1 MSEDLIEYFDR
12 HSKQKLIEQ
21 VYGEKWLHRIYGNP
35 LGRLVLW
42 LAVKRSWFSRWYG
55 YRMSKLQSRQLIP
68 EFISKYGL
76 DVSQFAEPAASFS
89 SFNDFFVRRLK
100 PSARPIAQAD
110 KDAIFPADGR
120 HMGFQDL
127 SELEGVF
134 VKGQSFDLKSLF
146 GSVEAAAPF
155 EQGTLTI
162 SRLCPVDYHRFHYP
176 YSGKASA
183 PELINGGLSS
193 VNPIALRRDLS
204 IFWQN
209 KRNLSYIET
218 DVFGRIASF
227 EVGATCVGSMTYE
240 KSLPGFVEKGEEKGF
255 FSFGGSSVLTLFEP
269 ERILLADDL
278 LEHSAYNRELYAR
291 MGEPMGNCPN
301 K

>member
-1 MSEDLIEYFDR
+1 MSEGPIEYFDR

-21 VYGEKWLHRIYGNP
+21 VYGEKWLHRIYGSP
-35 LGRLVLW
+35 FGRLILW

-55 YRMSKLQSRQLIP
+55 YRMGKPKSRQLIP
-68 EFISKYGL
+68 GFISKYGL
-76 DVSQFAEPAASFS
+76 DVSEFAEDEDSFP

-100 PSARPIAQAD
+100 PSARPISQAD
-110 KDAIFPADGR
+110 DVAIFPADGR

-127 SELEGVF
+127 SDLEGVF

-146 GSVEAAAPF
+146 GSEETAAPF
-155 EQGTLTI
+155 EQGTLII

-176 YSGKASA
+176 LAGKASA
-183 PELINGGLSS
+183 PTLINGGLSS

-209 KRNLSYIET
+209 KRNLSYLET
-218 DVFGRIASF
+218 DGFGRIASF
-227 EVGATCVGSMTYE
+227 EVGATCVGSMTYGE
-240 KSLPGFVEKGEEKGF
+240 SLPGFVEKGDEKGF

-269 ERILLADDL
+269 NRILLAEDL
-278 LEHSAYNRELYAR
+278 LEHSAQNRELYAR
-291 MGEPMGNCPN
+291 MGEPMGILP

>member
-1 MSEDLIEYFDR
+1 MSEDPIEYFDR

-21 VYGEKWLHRIYGNP
+21 VYGEKWLHRIYGSP
-35 LGRLVLW
+35 FGRLILW

-55 YRMSKLQSRQLIP
+55 YRMGKPKSRQLIP
-68 EFISKYGL
+68 GFISKYGL
-76 DVSQFAEPAASFS
+76 DVSEFAENEDSFP

-100 PSARPIAQAD
+100 PSARPISQAD
-110 KDAIFPADGR
+110 DVAIFPADGR

-127 SELEGVF
+127 SDLEGVF

-146 GSVEAAAPF
+146 GSEETAAPF
-155 EQGTLTI
+155 EQGTLII

-176 YSGKASA
+176 LAGKASA
-183 PELINGGLSS
+183 PTLINGGLSS

-209 KRNLSYIET
+209 KRNLSYLET
-218 DVFGRIASF
+218 DGFGRIASF
-227 EVGATCVGSMTYE
+227 EVGATCVGSMTYGE
-240 KSLPGFVEKGEEKGF
+240 SLPGFVEKGDEKGF

-269 ERILLADDL
+269 NRILLAEDL
-278 LEHSAYNRELYAR
+278 LEHSAQNRELYAR
-291 MGEPMGNCPN
+291 MGEPMGILP

>member
-1 MSEDLIEYFDR
+1 MSEDPIEYFDR

-21 VYGEKWLHRIYGNP
+21 VYGEKWLHRIYGSP
-35 LGRLVLW
+35 FGRLILW

-55 YRMSKLQSRQLIP
+55 YRMGKPKSRQLIP
-68 EFISKYGL
+68 GFISKYGL
-76 DVSQFAEPAASFS
+76 DVSEFAEDEDSFP

-100 PSARPIAQAD
+100 PSARPISQAD
-110 KDAIFPADGR
+110 DVAIFPADGR

-127 SELEGVF
+127 SDLEGVF

-146 GSVEAAAPF
+146 GSEETAAPF
-155 EQGTLTI
+155 EQGTLII

-176 YSGKASA
+176 LAGKASA
-183 PELINGGLSS
+183 PTLINGGLSS

-209 KRNLSYIET
+209 KRNLSYLET
-218 DVFGRIASF
+218 DGFGRIASF
-227 EVGATCVGSMTYE
+227 EVGATCVGSMTYGE
-240 KSLPGFVEKGEEKGF
+240 SLPGFVEKGDEKGF

-269 ERILLADDL
+269 NRILLAEDL
-278 LEHSAYNRELYAR
+278 LEHSAQNRELYAR
-291 MGEPMGNCPN
+291 MGEPMGILP

>member
-1 MSEDLIEYFDR
+1 MSEGPIEYFDR

-21 VYGEKWLHRIYGNP
+21 VYGEKWLDRIYGNP

-55 YRMSKLQSRQLIP
+55 YRMSKPKSRRLISG
-68 EFISKYGL
+68 FISKYGL
-76 DVSQFAEPAASFS
+76 DVSEFAEEEHSFH

-100 PSARPIAQAD
+100 PSARPISQAD
-110 KDAIFPADGR
+110 DVAIFPADGR

-127 SELEGVF
+127 SDLEGVF

-146 GSVEAAAPF
+146 GSEEAAAPF
-155 EQGTLTI
+155 EQGSLII
-162 SRLCPVDYHRFHYP
+162 SRLCPVDYHRFHYT
-176 YSGKASA
+176 SAGKASA
-183 PELINGGLSS
+183 PSLINGGLSS

-218 DVFGRIASF
+218 GGLGRIASF
-227 EVGATCVGSMTYE
+227 EVGATCVGSMTYGQ
-240 KSLPGFVEKGEEKGF
+240 SLPCFVEKGDEKGF
-255 FSFGGSSVLTLFEP
+255 FSFGGSSVITLFEP
-269 ERILLADDL
+269 NRILLAEDL
-278 LEHSAYNRELYAR
+278 LEHSAHNRELYAR
-291 MGEPMGNCPN
+291 MGEPMGILP

>member
-1 MSEDLIEYFDR
+1 
-12 HSKQKLIEQ
+12 
-21 VYGEKWLHRIYGNP
+21 
-35 LGRLVLW
+35 
-42 LAVKRSWFSRWYG
+42 
-55 YRMSKLQSRQLIP
+55 MSKPKSRRLISG
-68 EFISKYGL
+68 FISKYGL
-76 DVSQFAEPAASFS
+76 DVSEFAEEEDSFH
-89 SFNDFFVRRLK
+89 SFNDFFVRRLN
-100 PSARPIAQAD
+100 PSARPISQAD
-110 KDAIFPADGR
+110 DVAIFPADGR

-127 SELEGVF
+127 SDLEGVF

-146 GSVEAAAPF
+146 GSEEAAAPF
-155 EQGTLTI
+155 EQGSLII

-176 YSGKASA
+176 SAGKASA
-183 PELINGGLSS
+183 PTLINGGLSS

-218 DVFGRIASF
+218 DGFGRIASF
-227 EVGATCVGSMTYE
+227 EVGATCVGSMTYGQ
-240 KSLPGFVEKGEEKGF
+240 SLPGFVEKGDEKGF

-269 ERILLADDL
+269 NRILLAEDL
-278 LEHSAYNRELYAR
+278 LEHSAHNRELYAR

>member
-1 MSEDLIEYFDR
+1 MSDDPIEYFDR

-21 VYGEKWLHRIYGNP
+21 VYGEKWLRRIYGNP

-55 YRMSKLQSRQLIP
+55 YRMSKPKSRQLIRG
-68 EFISKYGL
+68 FISKYGL
-76 DVSQFAEPAASFS
+76 DVSEFAEDADSFP

-100 PSARPIAQAD
+100 PSARPISQAD
-110 KDAIFPADGR
+110 DVAIFPADGR

-127 SELEGVF
+127 SDLEGVF

-146 GSVEAAAPF
+146 GSEEAAAPF
-155 EQGTLTI
+155 EQGTLII

-176 YSGKASA
+176 SAGKASA
-183 PELINGGLSS
+183 PVPINGGLSS

-218 DVFGRIASF
+218 DGFGRIASF
-227 EVGATCVGSMTYE
+227 EVGATCVGSMTYGQ
-240 KSLPGFVEKGEEKGF
+240 SLPGFVEKGDEKGF

-269 ERILLADDL
+269 EKILLSEDL
-278 LEHSAYNRELYAR
+278 LEHSASNRELYAR
-291 MGEPMGNCPN
+291 MGEPMGCCPN

>member
-1 MSEDLIEYFDR
+1 MSENPIEYFDR

-21 VYGEKWLHRIYGNP
+21 VYGEKWLRRIYGNP

-55 YRMSKLQSRQLIP
+55 HRMSKPQSRRLIP

-76 DVSQFAEPAASFS
+76 DVNEFAENADSFA

-100 PSARPIAQAD
+100 LSARPISQAD
-110 KDAIFPADGR
+110 DVAIFPADGR

-127 SELEGVF
+127 SDLEGVF

-146 GSVEAAAPF
+146 GSAEVAAPF
-155 EQGTLTI
+155 EQGALII

-176 YSGKASA
+176 SAGKASV
-183 PELINGGLSS
+183 PTLINGGLSS

-218 DVFGRIASF
+218 DGFGRIASF
-227 EVGATCVGSMTYE
+227 EVGATCVGSMTYGQ
-240 KSLPGFVEKGEEKGF
+240 SLSGFVEKGDEKGF

-269 ERILLADDL
+269 EKILLSEDL
-278 LEHSAYNRELYAR
+278 LEHSASNRELYAR
-291 MGEPMGNCPN
+291 MGEPMGYCPN
-301 K
+301 S

>member
-1 MSEDLIEYFDR
+1 MSDDPIEYFDR
-12 HSKQKLIEQ
+12 HSKQTLIEQ
-21 VYGEKWLHRIYGNP
+21 VYGEKWLRRIYGNP
-35 LGRLVLW
+35 LGHLVLW

-55 YRMSKLQSRQLIP
+55 HRMSKPKSRGLISG
-68 EFISKYGL
+68 FISKYGL
-76 DVSQFAEPAASFS
+76 NVNEFAEDTDSFS

-100 PSARPIAQAD
+100 PSARPISQA
-110 KDAIFPADGR
+110 KDVAIFPADGR
-120 HMGFQDL
+120 HMGFHDL
-127 SELEGVF
+127 SKLEGVF
-134 VKGQSFDLKSLF
+134 VKGQNFDLKNLF

-155 EQGTLTI
+155 EQGTIII

-183 PELINGGLSS
+183 TVLINGGLSS

-218 DVFGRIASF
+218 DGFGRIASF
-227 EVGATCVGSMTYE
+227 EVGATCVGSMTYGQ
-240 KSLPGFVEKGEEKGF
+240 SLPGFVEKGDEKGF

-269 ERILLADDL
+269 EKILLSEDL
-278 LEHSAYNRELYAR
+278 LEHSASNRELYAR
-291 MGEPMGNCPN
+291 MGEPMGCCPN